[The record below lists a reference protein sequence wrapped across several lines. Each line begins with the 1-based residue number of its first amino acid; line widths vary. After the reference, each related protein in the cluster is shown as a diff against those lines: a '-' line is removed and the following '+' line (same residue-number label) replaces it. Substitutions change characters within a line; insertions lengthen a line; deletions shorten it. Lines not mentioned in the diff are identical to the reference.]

1 MNEPQ
6 DNNEI
11 ELQNQNQIQLEYFDI
26 PSDDRENSPE
36 IKTSDEKQTNQ
47 LDNSVPMIQP
57 KAMFEPIDPNQDNQN
72 KSKLQ
77 FSSQKNSFTKLTKLN
92 LMKNNWKRI
101 STLKMKIKFGEN
113 HHPLLKYWTFILSIT
128 GAPVYCESSSITEN
142 RIKQFVNIIPSGIFL
157 VIYHILFYNSTT
169 QILAKFSTHKH
180 LFDSIWYQVYP
191 ILFNLAVVAVCDF
204 MWFIGLGYDCWLK
217 CILNSLNEKPIRFN
231 ILTSIKYN
239 YFGKKHVETIEKK
252 TPETSETYMKKSK
265 LKKSK
270 LKKHSNLIVQIA
282 KLIFYQSIPFGC
294 CFTYIYTSYLL
305 IEPIQW
311 NINFVLEIVNI
322 IITCSAW
329 LSILWIYMTFCQVLK
344 WRFQHLNDYIWQF
357 RTKRILP
364 NNRQFHIFTS
374 IYHHYLN
381 TVSIIDN
388 FFKYWIA
395 AIFGVLFYQVTLY
408 FHFVINS
415 FETFE
420 PNFQL
425 LGIPLITLPFLGAL
439 LILIKKAADV
449 NVESKN
455 SEEIIAKIVLHSRE
469 PIDDDFYKKVSLFT
483 VLPHFL
489 VQHLYLQVNV
499 LTLSYGIQFI

>member
-1 MNEPQ
+1 MKLSKSKSINEP
-6 DNNEI
+6 DDDEI
-11 ELQNQNQIQLEYFDI
+11 TLQNQSQIQLEYFDV
-26 PSDDRENSPE
+26 PSDDKEHSPQ
-36 IKTSDEKQTNQ
+36 INTSLNEMQTNQ
-47 LDNSVPMIQP
+47 LDNSIPTIQP
-57 KAMFEPIDPNQDNQN
+57 RAMFESIDENQDEN

-77 FSSQKNSFTKLTKLN
+77 FTSQKNTFTKLTKFN

-101 STLKMKIKFGEN
+101 SSLKLKIKFGEN
-113 HHPLLKYWTFILSIT
+113 YHPLLKYWIAILSIT
-128 GAPVYCESSSITEN
+128 GAPVYCESISTTEH
-142 RIKQFVNIIPSGIFL
+142 RIKQFVNMIPSSIFL
-157 VIYHILFYNSTT
+157 AIYHILFYNSTT
-169 QILAKFSTHKH
+169 QMLTKLSTHKH

-217 CILNSLNEKPIRFN
+217 CILTSLNEKPLRFN

-239 YFGKKHVETIEKK
+239 YFGKKHIETKEKTSKSSK
-252 TPETSETYMKKSK
+252 TYT
-265 LKKSK
+265 KKSK
-270 LKKHSNLIVQIA
+270 LKKHSNLIVQIV

-305 IEPIQW
+305 IEPVKW
-311 NINFVLEIVNI
+311 NIYFVLEIVNI
-322 IITCSAW
+322 IITCAAW

-415 FETFE
+415 FEKFE

-449 NVESKN
+449 NVESRN

-469 PIDDDFYKKVSLFT
+469 PIDDNFYKKVSLFT
-483 VLPHFL
+483 VLPCFL
-489 VQHLYLQVNV
+489 LHA
-499 LTLSYGIQFI
+499 FIS